1 MNKQKLQE
9 LEQMNED
16 GILLRRTKKAKEI
29 IKNVCSRCH
38 AWKTHANY

>member
-9 LEQMNED
+9 LEQMIED
-16 GILLRRTKKAKEI
+16 CILLRRTKKAKEI
-29 IKNVCSRCH
+29 IKNVCSRCQ